1 MGDELEGVGVGKADM
16 AVGGVSNEHIIEYT
30 YDELLES
37 FVGGIILRVEP
48 GCGSICLANGVN
60 L

>member
-1 MGDELEGVGVGKADM
+1 MEGVGVGKADM